1 MQQLAPARRSGGL
14 PQYGLVSLW
23 DIMKGY
29 SIRSFIT
36 LERFRDL
43 VSRGLRL
50 EETRNNAFR
59 HGGLLGLA
67 ELEHQSNEYKM
78 PREFIAEFV
87 SQLKLTCKEFGLEHT
102 ARNIETL
109 DVSPPQTEREVCIYY
124 DMVMNE
130 ISDHRFVHMPS
141 DRAKYWESS
150 ELLSRRARERFPESA
165 AEMRSAGSAFAVSL
179 FTASVFHSMRAAEIG
194 IRKIAIELGVPI
206 TGDENWKN
214 VIDQIETKAKKLDD
228 VRRHPTK
235 ASDSQFFCEVAI
247 QAGLFK
253 DAWRNQVSHTK
264 LPPYSE
270 PQALEVL
277 TATCRFYEKVA
288 ERFAQSDAEPT
299 GG

>member
-1 MQQLAPARRSGGL
+1 VQQLAPARRSGGL
-14 PQYGLVSLW
+14 PQHGLVSLW

-36 LERFRDL
+36 LERFREL
-43 VSRGLRL
+43 VSSGLRL

-59 HGGLLGLA
+59 QGGLLGLA
-67 ELEHQSNEYKM
+67 ELENEYKM

-109 DVSPPQTEREVCIYY
+109 DVSPPKTEREVCIYY

-130 ISDHRFVHMPS
+130 LSDHRFLHMPS

-165 AEMRSAGSAFAVSL
+165 AEIRSAGSAYAASL

-194 IRKIAIELGVPI
+194 LRRIAVELKVPI

-214 VIDQIETKAKKLDD
+214 VIDQIEAKAKKLDD
-228 VRRHPTK
+228 VPRHPTK

-253 DAWRNQVSHTK
+253 DAWRNQVAHTK
-264 LPPYSE
+264 SPPYSE
-270 PQALEVL
+270 PQALEIL

-288 ERFAQSDAEPT
+288 ERFAQADEPPTT
-299 GG
+299 GV